1 MGSTSRRVISMS
13 DRGNGTDEA
22 AAALA
27 FLATVPLLDGMSQ
40 AELAELARIV
50 RHRELPAGEVL
61 WSEGDEAAAML
72 LIVDGRVSV
81 SLRLPGGRALEVTTH
96 GRGDALGEMPLLD
109 GGSHSATAR
118 VIEPTRLLALSRA
131 DFAALV
137 SRSHPTA
144 FALKRRIAAVACARL
159 RAQLAALVESL
170 GDDGALQRPPEISAQ
185 PIADLEFCG
194 PPDSGYVRRLAMFRS
209 FDSLALWG
217 FLTAGRY
224 ARCPAGRTLIAEGA
238 ATAACYLTIN
248 GAVEKVIV
256 RGGRRIRVGLA
267 GPGQAFGYEP
277 LIDGGAAPITAAT
290 RERTLLLMLPRE
302 AFARLFHGETAG
314 SRVFLDVINRELMA
328 AQRQALR
335 PQARLA
341 VSV

>member
-1 MGSTSRRVISMS
+1 MS
-13 DRGNGTDEA
+13 ERGNGTDKA
-22 AAALA
+22 AVALA
-27 FLATVPLLDGMSQ
+27 FLGTVPLLEGVSE
-40 AELAELARIV
+40 AELSELARIL
-50 RHRELPAGEVL
+50 RWREVPAGEVL
-61 WSEGDEAAAML
+61 WREGGEAAAML

-81 SLRLPGGRALEVTTH
+81 SIRLPGDRTVEVTTL
-96 GRGDALGEMPLLD
+96 GRGEALGEMPLLD

-118 VIEPTRLLALSRA
+118 AIESTRLLALSRA

-144 FALKRRIAAVACARL
+144 FALKRRIASLACARL
-159 RAQLAALVESL
+159 RAQLAALAESL
-170 GDDGALQRPPEISAQ
+170 SDDGRLQRPRETSAQ
-185 PIADLEFCG
+185 PTADLEFCG
-194 PPDSGYVRRLAMFRS
+194 PPDSGYVQRLATFRS

-224 ARCPAGRTLIAEGA
+224 ARCPAGQTLIAEGA
-238 ATAACYLTIN
+238 APTACYLTIN

-256 RGGRRIRVGLA
+256 RGGHQIRVGLA

-277 LIDGGAAPITAAT
+277 LIDGGVAPITAAT

-302 AFARLFHGETAG
+302 AFARLFNGETAG
-314 SRVFLDVINRELMA
+314 SRVFLDVINRELTA